1 MKPTTI
7 TFLASSIATAGLDA
21 ITNTAVSPELIAEG
35 MVTDAIAVGTG
46 LECVLDK
53 LKEEN

>member
-35 MVTDAIAVGTG
+35 MVTGAIAVGTG